1 MYEAPASG
9 NAVGTHGCMGAGEQ
23 YLPTDVDPLPTLA
36 RALILPGAVPPC
48 SPSPAP
54 RPPTLSHTPNNMR
67 ILGIDPGSRATGY
80 GFVDGD
86 DTLVEAGVVR
96 LDGDADHPDRL
107 KQIYDRL
114 TALIAEH
121 EPAAF
126 AIEMPVYGQNPQSML
141 KLGRA
146 QAAAMMAALN
156 AELPVAQYT
165 PKEIKKSVTG
175 NGNASKR
182 QVRFMVASILS
193 VDADDLTHDAADAVA
208 TALCHGNRDAHDNTE
223 SYTGW
228 ASFVDANPDRVSE

>member
-1 MYEAPASG
+1 
-9 NAVGTHGCMGAGEQ
+9 
-23 YLPTDVDPLPTLA
+23 
-36 RALILPGAVPPC
+36 
-48 SPSPAP
+48 
-54 RPPTLSHTPNNMR
+54 MR

>member
-1 MYEAPASG
+1 
-9 NAVGTHGCMGAGEQ
+9 
-23 YLPTDVDPLPTLA
+23 
-36 RALILPGAVPPC
+36 
-48 SPSPAP
+48 
-54 RPPTLSHTPNNMR
+54 MR

-80 GFVDGD
+80 GLVNAD
-86 DTLVEAGVVR
+86 DETLVATDVLR
-96 LDGDADHPDRL
+96 LDGTDDHPDRL

-114 TALIAEH
+114 TKVIETH

-126 AIEMPVYGQNPQSML
+126 SIEMPVYGENPQSML

-146 QAAAMMAALN
+146 QAAAMMAGLN
-156 AELPVAQYT
+156 ADLPVAQYT

-175 NGNASKR
+175 NGNASKK

-193 VDADDLTHDAADAVA
+193 MEADDLTHDAADALA
-208 TALCHGNRDAHDNTE
+208 TALCHNNRDAHDDSE